1 MNIAFSKP
9 TRDADGQRALFAG
22 FRDAG
27 YAGLQLKGG
36 QYSAYLDDPAQFRQ
50 QWGEDPA
57 LTSALITMGG
67 LDPAGV
73 ADLRRII
80 DFAVATGAQRVV
92 FCHAHPREGVSDEDI
107 AGFAR
112 IMSDIGKESA
122 DRGVALSLHHHYQQP
137 VMHRHDF
144 DVFFDAAD
152 SVGLTV
158 DTAHL
163 VKSGVTDVA
172 GLIRDLGPAI
182 DNLHLKDFAAGEFR
196 LLGEGTLDFDAIFQ
210 ALRAIDYNGWLCVDE
225 ESSASLAD
233 GLRIS
238 QEFLR
243 THLT

>member
-1 MNIAFSKP
+1 
-9 TRDADGQRALFAG
+9 
-22 FRDAG
+22 
-27 YAGLQLKGG
+27 
-36 QYSAYLDDPAQFRQ
+36 
-50 QWGEDPA
+50 
-57 LTSALITMGG
+57 
-67 LDPAGV
+67 
-73 ADLRRII
+73 
-80 DFAVATGAQRVV
+80 
-92 FCHAHPREGVSDEDI
+92 
-107 AGFAR
+107 
-112 IMSDIGKESA
+112 MSEIGKQSA

-137 VMHRHDF
+137 VMRRPDF
-144 DVFFDAAD
+144 DVFFGAAD

-172 GLIRDLGPAI
+172 GLIRDLGPVI

-210 ALRAIDYNGWLCVDE
+210 ALREIDYHGWLCVDE

-243 THLT
+243 ARLT